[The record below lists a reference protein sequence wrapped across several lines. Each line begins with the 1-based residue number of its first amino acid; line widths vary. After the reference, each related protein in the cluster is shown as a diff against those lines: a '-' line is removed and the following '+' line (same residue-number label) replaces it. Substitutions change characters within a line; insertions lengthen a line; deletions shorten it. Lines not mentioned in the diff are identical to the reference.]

1 MLALALALA
10 ASVDGLPLGELAP
23 QALPTS
29 GCAAYLFTTGAR
41 RQFVGMAT
49 PGSLR
54 IALDGAVVDF
64 ARAGQAGTAGYGLA
78 AETDYRAGDAAAA
91 LSLTVAERAD
101 LRDGAVV
108 PAATLRIDR
117 PGRDGV
123 VVPLVGLIGC
133 TS

>member
-1 MLALALALA
+1 MLALVLALA

-23 QALPTS
+23 QALPAS
-29 GCAAYLFTTGAR
+29 GCAAYLFTTGAKR
-41 RQFVGMAT
+41 HFVGMAT

-54 IALDGAVVDF
+54 ITLDGTVVDL
-64 ARAGQAGTAGYGLA
+64 ARAAQTGTAGYGLA
-78 AETDYRAGDAAAA
+78 AETDYRAGDASAT

-117 PGRDGV
+117 PGQDGV